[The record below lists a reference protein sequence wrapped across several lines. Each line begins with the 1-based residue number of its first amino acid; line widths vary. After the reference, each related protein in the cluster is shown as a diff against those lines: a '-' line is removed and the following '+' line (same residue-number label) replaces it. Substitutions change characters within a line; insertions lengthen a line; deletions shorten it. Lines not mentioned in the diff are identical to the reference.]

1 MLPEAP
7 PNRGAS
13 IFQSSVSKIESLW
26 PYRTAIER
34 SLSDRSSAAI
44 TADDSMETG
53 DTNKEVHMED
63 RRQQREFRAIDET
76 EISDF
81 NVVLREQGFDRD
93 DFELAEELDEPRR
106 AAIEGLITS
115 RYANGKQSIGRPT
128 SKRSVRHS
136 GRCARLTQRNIAPP
150 ATSTAS
156 ITLRK
161 SRPKSAPIIWQIQH
175 RPNNG
180 RGNG

>member
-13 IFQSSVSKIESLW
+13 IFQSSVSKIVSLW

-106 AAIEGLITS
+106 AAIEGLIITIAQVTVTRKKNAVS
-115 RYANGKQSIGRPT
+115 RSYRAGDDG
-128 SKRSVRHS
+128 
-136 GRCARLTQRNIAPP
+136 IAWV
-150 ATSTAS
+150 ADFEKE
-156 ITLRK
+156 LRAGVF
-161 SRPKSAPIIWQIQH
+161 R
-175 RPNNG
+175 
-180 RGNG
+180 

>member
-7 PNRGAS
+7 PNGGAS
-13 IFQSSVSKIESLW
+13 IFESSVLKIVTVLR
-26 PYRTAIER
+26 YRTAIER
-34 SLSDRSSAAI
+34 SFSDRSSAAI

-106 AAIEGLITS
+106 AAIEGLI
-115 RYANGKQSIGRPT
+115 
-128 SKRSVRHS
+128 
-136 GRCARLTQRNIAPP
+136 
-150 ATSTAS
+150 
-156 ITLRK
+156 
-161 SRPKSAPIIWQIQH
+161 
-175 RPNNG
+175 
-180 RGNG
+180 